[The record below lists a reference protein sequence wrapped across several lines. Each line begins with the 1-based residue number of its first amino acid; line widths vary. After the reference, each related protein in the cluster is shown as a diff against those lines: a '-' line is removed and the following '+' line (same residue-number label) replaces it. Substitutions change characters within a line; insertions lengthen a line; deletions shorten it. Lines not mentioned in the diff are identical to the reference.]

1 MIPLKRDIAS
11 NVRRFGDTFRQ
22 SLFSSAI
29 RGSTWGGVG
38 PLDADAEVAVSRLT
52 MDRLDVSEPVLV
64 GADVMDELLKRYHGA
79 EPFRAGS
86 VAPFADKGFAWFSR
100 PINIGSA
107 LSDKHQAWIS
117 GISWGIGMVPTWN
130 DMRVIHKPG
139 IAVVAWLSAS
149 HHGFAGMVAGD
160 EEDNRARF
168 QDMGLVA
175 APIAYSVAANGGWFR
190 REQGWEIMS
199 QDPDAVVFYD
209 GARGDEATGS
219 NLMTLVHTLWTML
232 DERVLVRA
240 KVPLG
245 RKDLRT
251 AKRAGFGDRYVSTIH
266 LRAREYVGDR
276 YGGGGSREFQYQF
289 PVREHV
295 RTLHRGT
302 AKERH
307 VMVRSYVK
315 GPRDKP
321 FRDPE
326 RVYSLDR

>member
-1 MIPLKRDIAS
+1 
-11 NVRRFGDTFRQ
+11 
-22 SLFSSAI
+22 
-29 RGSTWGGVG
+29 
-38 PLDADAEVAVSRLT
+38 
-52 MDRLDVSEPVLV
+52 
-64 GADVMDELLKRYHGA
+64 
-79 EPFRAGS
+79 
-86 VAPFADKGFAWFSR
+86 
-100 PINIGSA
+100 
-107 LSDKHQAWIS
+107 
-117 GISWGIGMVPTWN
+117 
-130 DMRVIHKPG
+130 
-139 IAVVAWLSAS
+139 
-149 HHGFAGMVAGD
+149 
-160 EEDNRARF
+160 
-168 QDMGLVA
+168 
-175 APIAYSVAANGGWFR
+175 
-190 REQGWEIMS
+190 
-199 QDPDAVVFYD
+199 
-209 GARGDEATGS
+209 
-219 NLMTLVHTLWTML
+219 
-232 DERVLVRA
+232 
-240 KVPLG
+240 VPLG

>member
-1 MIPLKRDIAS
+1 MVNTGPSLRDSGLIA
-11 NVRRFGDTFRQ
+11 
-22 SLFSSAI
+22 I
-29 RGSTWGGVG
+29 
-38 PLDADAEVAVSRLT
+38 
-52 MDRLDVSEPVLV
+52 
-64 GADVMDELLKRYHGA
+64 
-79 EPFRAGS
+79 
-86 VAPFADKGFAWFSR
+86 
-100 PINIGSA
+100 
-107 LSDKHQAWIS
+107 
-117 GISWGIGMVPTWN
+117 
-130 DMRVIHKPG
+130 
-139 IAVVAWLSAS
+139 
-149 HHGFAGMVAGD
+149 
-160 EEDNRARF
+160 
-168 QDMGLVA
+168 
-175 APIAYSVAANGGWFR
+175 PIAYSVAANGGWFR

-251 AKRAGFGDRYVSTIH
+251 AKRAGFDDRYVSTIH
-266 LRAREYVGDR
+266 LRAREYVGER
-276 YGGGGSREFQYQF
+276 HEGGGSREFSYQF

-302 AKERH
+302 PKERQ

-315 GPRDKP
+315 GPKDKP
-321 FRDPE
+321 FRAPE